1 MNSPSLL
8 TFARFHGV
16 RGGCAQRRA
25 QEVLAEFG
33 LEAEAYRK
41 TMDLSGGFRRRVQVA
56 KVFMVESPVV
66 VLDEFATDLDPILK
80 RSFMDRLRRE
90 AIRGRTIV
98 LTTQTL
104 SEAEALCDDVLIV
117 NNGRQVARGDLQSL
131 KLPSQGV

>member
-1 MNSPSLL
+1 
-8 TFARFHGV
+8 
-16 RGGCAQRRA
+16 
-25 QEVLAEFG
+25 
-33 LEAEAYRK
+33 
-41 TMDLSGGFRRRVQVA
+41 MDLSGGFRRRVQVA